1 MNFWRIAF
9 EYEWATKDQL
19 KLAVEYNDLTVTEYQ
34 EITGE
39 PL

>member
-1 MNFWRIAF
+1 MNFWRLA
-9 EYEWATKDQL
+9 YAYKWATKNQL
-19 KLAVEYNDLTVTEYQ
+19 KMAVEYNDLTTAEYQ